1 MNRLKEAKKRYKE
14 IIIPE
19 ELSVRVQ
26 EAINNSEKK
35 NIVVK
40 LQKRRSVMKKSVG
53 TAAAIAVTFT
63 ILLNTSTVFAQ
74 NVSGMP
80 IIGAVARVLT
90 FRAYEKQEEDLK
102 LSVKIPSVEMI
113 SQDTNGLAESIN
125 QEIHRLCQQY
135 ADEAVQRAEE
145 YKKAFMETGGTE
157 EEWKAHNIEIRV
169 WYEINSQSEHYLS
182 FVIMGTESWNSAGHE
197 RKYYNIDLSTQK
209 IVSLKDLLGED
220 YIEKANESIKNQMKA
235 KSQEMG
241 ITFWTPEEG
250 GFTGISDEVSFYI
263 NKADNPVI
271 VFEKYEIAPGSAGA
285 VEFVI
290 EKNFANSR
298 TEQKT
303 EGVYEDNFEVKTS
316 AVTAFADKIKE
327 AVAAKD
333 IEALADLTAFPVY
346 VGIAE
351 DGVEN
356 REAFIALGAEKV
368 FTPELVESVV
378 DADTSNLSPSM
389 AGFSISKDGK
399 SNIIFGVVE
408 GRLAISGINYE

>member
-53 TAAAIAVTFT
+53 IAAAIAVTFT

-157 EEWKAHNIEIRV
+157 EEWKAHNLEIRV
-169 WYEINSQSEHYLS
+169 WYEINSQSEDYLS
-182 FVIMGTESWNSAGHE
+182 FVIIGTESWNSAGHE
-197 RKYYNIDLSTQK
+197 RKYYNIDLRTQK

-220 YIEKANESIKNQMKA
+220 YIEKANESIKNQMKT
-235 KSQEMG
+235 KSQEIG

-285 VEFVI
+285 VEFEI
-290 EKNFANSR
+290 EKNFAKSR